1 MMRAAL
7 AFLVLAAT
15 GCNSSVSGDIE
26 VPAGATD
33 ARGGLTVNGNV
44 IVGERAQAGDAS
56 FRTVNGRIE
65 IGEGARVKNCATV
78 NGKLVV
84 GAGSETGDLEAV
96 NGSVVTGINTRV
108 HGHVQ
113 LVNGDIS
120 LGRGTRVAGD
130 LLTVNGR
137 IELREAEVGGDVA
150 NVRGDMLITDD
161 TVVKG
166 AVIVREPDVQIRRGD
181 DGRPELS
188 RIVIGPGAR
197 LLGGLRAEQPIELY
211 VHESAEVASVSGAE
225 ARPFSGDEPDGA

>member
-1 MMRAAL
+1 MIRAAM
-7 AFLVLAAT
+7 AFLVLATA

-26 VPAGATD
+26 VPAGAAD

-84 GAGSETGDLEAV
+84 GADSETGDLEAV
-96 NGSVVTGINTRV
+96 NGSVVTGTNTRI

-113 LVNGDIS
+113 LVNGGIQ
-120 LGRGTRVAGD
+120 LGSGTRVSGD
-130 LLTVNGR
+130 LQTVNGR
-137 IELREAEVGGDVA
+137 IELRGAEVGGDVA
-150 NVRGDMLITDD
+150 NVHGDMLITEG

-166 AVIVREPDVQIRRGD
+166 TVIVREQDVEIRGD
-181 DGRPELS
+181 DGPPEPS

-197 LLGGLRAEQPIELY
+197 LLGGLRAEQPVELY

-225 ARPFSGDEPDGA
+225 ARRFSGDEPDEG